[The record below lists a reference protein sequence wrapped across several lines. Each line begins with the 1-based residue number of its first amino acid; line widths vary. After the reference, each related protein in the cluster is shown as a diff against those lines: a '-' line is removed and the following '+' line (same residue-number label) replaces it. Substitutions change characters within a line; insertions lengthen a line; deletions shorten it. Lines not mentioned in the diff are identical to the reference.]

1 MKTIYDAL
9 YIISNKQLS
18 NILNIKIVGVKIK
31 TGDDWH
37 CKTFKR
43 NKIGEWLK
51 LNYRE
56 INKRLNKA

>member
-1 MKTIYDAL
+1 MP

-18 NILNIKIVGVKIK
+18 NILNIKIVGIKIK